1 MPQIVGPAKV
11 LERRSPLAGGITLM
25 AIQFTCSSCAQ
36 LIEVDDE
43 MAGRWAVCPY
53 CQSTVQAPDKT
64 APETEPTASAQP
76 GAAPEPAVGAPG
88 PQPMTPPQAEA
99 ALLRYISRIRPSG
112 NAWGNWGLAISLLS
126 WGAILVMLGW
136 LFVEV
141 AGSPLIEETAEPT
154 AGEVQQVILEIMKDP
169 DRGRVPALFGLAAVF
184 FALVGAVLS
193 VIGLTRPNKRKG
205 TAIAGLV
212 IGGVLLACQCV
223 GTFGGISSM

>member
-1 MPQIVGPAKV
+1 
-11 LERRSPLAGGITLM
+11 M

-64 APETEPTASAQP
+64 APETEPAAPAQP
-76 GAAPEPAVGAPG
+76 GAAPEPATGVPG
-88 PQPMTPPQAEA
+88 PQPMTLPPAEA
-99 ALLRYISRIRPSG
+99 ALLRQISRIRPAG
-112 NAWGNWGLAISLLS
+112 NAWGNWGLALSLLS
-126 WGAILVMLGW
+126 WGAIVVMLGW

-141 AGSPLIEETAEPT
+141 AGSLAIEETAEPT
-154 AGEVQQVILEIMKDP
+154 PEEVQQVILEIMEDP

-184 FALVGAVLS
+184 FALVGAVVS
-193 VIGLTRPNKRKG
+193 VIGLTKPHKRKG

-212 IGGVLLACQCV
+212 IGATLLACQCV
-223 GTFGGISSM
+223 GTFGRMGWM